1 MDICWSRATPLQKT
15 LSLVPFSFGLLDVPV
30 VFNKINFA
38 FTTHGMVK
46 ENFHINVH
54 HKFTSKAE
62 EITIGKVPPHPFSF
76 FFLSLDSSPKQ
87 ANDENRLIKKLSFA
101 FWFVVF
107 MIFSRKTLNIFVL
120 CVLQE
125 NKAFLS

>member
-1 MDICWSRATPLQKT
+1 MKTPQGCTGGYLLVTSHSSAKDSIS
-15 LSLVPFSFGLLDVPV
+15 LSILIGLLDVPV
-30 VFNKINFA
+30 VVVLCFILFNKINFA

-76 FFLSLDSSPKQ
+76 LFSFSLSHSLPPNKQ
-87 ANDENRLIKKLSFA
+87 TTKID
-101 FWFVVF
+101 
-107 MIFSRKTLNIFVL
+107 
-120 CVLQE
+120 
-125 NKAFLS
+125 